1 MIRPPGSPRQY
12 ALFCT
17 LAVTLLLR
25 LPGIEWGLPPATPE
39 VRASDLRSSY
49 AFDEGDILSGAAKA
63 SVARLDFDPH
73 EYHWGTLHVE
83 LVLLAL
89 DGAQALGAFHMPWR
103 AAYYNLVAGDFTR
116 VYVVGRLVAVAA
128 ALLTVWLLWRI
139 PTEWAGMF
147 AGMLVAVSPCH
158 LLQSD
163 QVRVDV
169 TMTAMLVL
177 TLLAALRT
185 DLPTQKDSRPR
196 LFLFLGFAAGLA
208 IAGKYSA
215 VTAVAAMAF
224 AALALQRFPWRGTLA
239 VFGGTLLGCIA
250 GGPYIL
256 IKPRVFYEV
265 ISRYAI
271 STAQVPAEYS
281 VPVGKLLGTHLL
293 GLVRFSVGLPACL
306 LACAGLLWMLRRRSE
321 LDWIIIA
328 GIAGY
333 VPMLVALRWPL
344 IRYQL
349 PLIVLLGL
357 CAGIALESLP
367 KVWRYGLGA
376 AALVMP
382 LAACIAQIHYM
393 RGPSTGNVIMERIL
407 AVVPPG
413 TPIARLFREEPP
425 LDQKVYP
432 LGPNVLTDDLTG
444 NPPAWVLTTDLPD
457 GPYKPSTIALLQ
469 SGYEEVA
476 RARSERILNW
486 ATFGETRAP
495 HDWKYTHAAFTL
507 YRRKSP

>member
-1 MIRPPGSPRQY
+1 MRGSGNSGASRQY
-12 ALFCT
+12 ALFGT
-17 LAVTLLLR
+17 LAVALLLR

-49 AFDEGDILSGAAKA
+49 AFDEGDILSGAAEA

-89 DGAQALGAFHMPWR
+89 DGAQALGAFHIPWR

-128 ALLTVWLLWRI
+128 ALLTIWLLWKI
-139 PTEWAGMF
+139 PTEWAGVF
-147 AGMLVAVSPCH
+147 AGMLVAASPCH

-185 DLPTQKDSRPR
+185 QKDNRPR

-208 IAGKYSA
+208 MAGKYSA
-215 VTAVAAMAF
+215 VTAVAAMAL
-224 AALALQRFPWRGTLA
+224 AALALQRFPWRGILA
-239 VFGGTLLGCIA
+239 VFAGTLLGFIA
-250 GGPYIL
+250 GGPYII

-265 ISRYAI
+265 ISHYAI
-271 STAQVPAEYS
+271 STAQVPPEYLI
-281 VPVGKLLGTHLL
+281 PVGKLLGTHLL
-293 GLVRFSVGLPACL
+293 GLVRYSIGLPACL
-306 LACAGLLWMLRRRSE
+306 LACAGLVWMLRRRSE
-321 LDWIIIA
+321 LDWIVIA

-349 PLIVLLGL
+349 PLIVLLCL
-357 CAGIALESLP
+357 CAGIALEALP

-393 RGPSTGNVIMERIL
+393 RAPGPGNVIMERIL
-407 AVVPPG
+407 AVVPSG
-413 TPIARLFREEPP
+413 TPITRLFREEPP

-432 LGPNVLTDDLTG
+432 LGLNVLTDDLTR
-444 NPPAWVLTTDLPD
+444 NPPAWVLTCDLPD
-457 GPYKPSTIALLQ
+457 FPYKPSTIALLQ
-469 SGYEEVA
+469 SSYAEVA
-476 RARSERILNW
+476 RARSERILGW

-495 HDWKYTHAAFTL
+495 HDWKYTHPAFTL